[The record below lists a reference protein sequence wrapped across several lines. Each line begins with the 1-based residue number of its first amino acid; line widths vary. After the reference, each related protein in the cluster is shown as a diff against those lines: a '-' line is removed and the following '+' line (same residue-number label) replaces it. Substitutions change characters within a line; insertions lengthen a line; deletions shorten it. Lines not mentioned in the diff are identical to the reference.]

1 MKFIEQKSISNTF
14 AWELIQE
21 AVRKAQALNVVV
33 NVAIVDSGGNL
44 VAFSRMDDAPLLS
57 INIAQNKA
65 YSAVAFR
72 LPTHEWYGMIKDQ
85 PGLKMGIVHTERLVV
100 FGGGYPIF
108 DGDILVGGIGVSGG
122 SEDEDRLCC
131 EAAIKLVDM
140 KVSKIL

>member
-14 AWELIQE
+14 AWELIQ
-21 AVRKAQALNVVV
+21 AAARKAQAL

-85 PGLKMGIVHTERLVV
+85 PGL
-100 FGGGYPIF
+100 
-108 DGDILVGGIGVSGG
+108 
-122 SEDEDRLCC
+122 
-131 EAAIKLVDM
+131 
-140 KVSKIL
+140 